1 MCLFFSCNEDSMKKL
16 HLKEMKEAAVAAK
29 EKYLHDHPE
38 CAEIDLKFDPIKLV
52 EECKYKIDR

>member
-1 MCLFFSCNEDSMKKL
+1 MKKL